1 MHEAGACPGL
11 CTQLGDSDKS
21 EDALRLRPDPVRQSL
36 GGGLCT
42 VDATLESI
50 LGGLH
55 LSLGFAAVSFQLS
68 NRLVALPPPGHVR
81 TAARGGAAPLGF
93 AELRR
98 CSALQGGDLPVDSA
112 LTPQGFDR
120 LGDLL
125 TCRNGRPNRRIGN
138 PLRSPA
144 Q

>member
-1 MHEAGACPGL
+1 MDVK
-11 CTQLGDSDKS
+11 TRLGDSDES
-21 EDALRLRPDPVRQSL
+21 EDALRLRPDPARQSL
-36 GGGLCT
+36 GGGLRA
-42 VDATLESI
+42 VDATLEST

-55 LSLGFAAVSFQLS
+55 LSLGLAAVSFQLS

-81 TAARGGAAPLGF
+81 TAARGGAASFGF

-98 CSALQGGDLPVDSA
+98 RSALQGGDLAVDSA
-112 LTPQGFDR
+112 LTPQGLDR

-125 TCRNGRPNRRIGN
+125 TCRSGGPNRCIGN

>member
-1 MHEAGACPGL
+1 MPRPPS
-11 CTQLGDSDKS
+11 TQLGDSDKS
-21 EDALRLRPDPVRQSL
+21 EDVLRLRPDPARQSL

-68 NRLVALPPPGHVR
+68 NRLTALPPPGHVR
-81 TAARGGAAPLGF
+81 TAAGGGAAPLGF

-112 LTPQGFDR
+112 RFDR

-125 TCRNGRPNRRIGN
+125 TCRNGGTGRCIGN
-138 PLRSPA
+138 PLRPPA

>member
-1 MHEAGACPGL
+1 MPRPPS
-11 CTQLGDSDKS
+11 TQLGDSDRS
-21 EDALRLRPDPVRQSL
+21 EDVLRLRPDPARQSL

-55 LSLGFAAVSFQLS
+55 LPLGIAAVSFQLS
-68 NRLVALPPPGHVR
+68 NRLTALPPPGHVR
-81 TAARGGAAPLGF
+81 TAAGGGAAPLGF

-112 LTPQGFDR
+112 LIPQGFDR
-120 LGDLL
+120 LSDLL
-125 TCRNGRPNRRIGN
+125 TCRNGGADRCIGN
-138 PLRSPA
+138 PLRPPA

>member
-1 MHEAGACPGL
+1 MPRPPS
-11 CTQLGDSDKS
+11 TQLGDSDKS
-21 EDALRLRPDPVRQSL
+21 EDVLRLQPDPARQSL

-42 VDATLESI
+42 VDATFESI

-55 LSLGFAAVSFQLS
+55 LPLGIAAVSFQLS
-68 NRLVALPPPGHVR
+68 NRLTALPPPGHVR
-81 TAARGGAAPLGF
+81 TAAGGSAAPLGF

-98 CSALQGGDLPVDSA
+98 CSALQGGDLRVDSA
-112 LTPQGFDR
+112 RFDR

-125 TCRNGRPNRRIGN
+125 TCRNGGADRCIGN
-138 PLRSPA
+138 PLRPPA

>member
-1 MHEAGACPGL
+1 
-11 CTQLGDSDKS
+11 
-21 EDALRLRPDPVRQSL
+21 LRLRPDPARHSF
-36 GGGLCT
+36 GGGLCA

-68 NRLVALPPPGHVR
+68 NRLVALPPPGDVR
-81 TAARGGAAPLGF
+81 TAARGGAASLGL

-98 CSALQGGDLPVDSA
+98 CSALQRGDLSVDSA
-112 LTPQGFDR
+112 LTAQGFDR

-125 TCRNGRPNRRIGN
+125 TRRNGSPDRCIGN

>member
-1 MHEAGACPGL
+1 MPGL

-21 EDALRLRPDPVRQSL
+21 EDALRLRPDPARHSL

-42 VDATLESI
+42 IDATLEST

-55 LSLGFAAVSFQLS
+55 LSLGFTAVSFQLS
-68 NRLVALPPPGHVR
+68 NRLVALPPPGHVC
-81 TAARGGAAPLGF
+81 TAACGGAAPLGL

-112 LTPQGFDR
+112 LTAQGFDR
-120 LGDLL
+120 LDDLL
-125 TCRNGRPNRRIGN
+125 TCRNGGPYRCIGN